1 MFPIKDHNPSG
12 RIPYV
17 NYFFIAVNV
26 IVFLLYSELLGGI
39 AASAGGGP
47 FGNMEMVPKEIM
59 NGQDWHSII
68 TSMFQH
74 AGLMHLGGNMLFL
87 WIFGDNMEDA
97 MGHVGYF
104 VFYLVCG
111 VAAVAAHML
120 ADPFS
125 VVPVVGASGAVAGVM
140 GGYLL
145 LYPRAQV
152 DIMLILVVY
161 FKRFSLPA
169 FVVLLI
175 WFAMQLFGGF
185 ANTNT
190 QGGGV
195 AYWAHAG
202 GFIAGILLTAPIW
215 LRLGATKFWERNH
228 GHPPHPELQVPQR
241 YADRF

>member
-12 RIPYV
+12 RVPYV
-17 NYFFIAVNV
+17 TYGLIAINV
-26 IVFLLYSELLGGI
+26 IVWLLYSGLLGGV
-39 AASAGGGP
+39 AASVGGGP
-47 FGNMEMVPKEIM
+47 FGNMEMVPEEIM

-68 TSMFQH
+68 SSMFQH

-97 MGHVGYF
+97 FGHVGYLI
-104 VFYLVCG
+104 FYLACG

-120 ADPFS
+120 ADPYS
-125 VVPVVGASGAVAGVM
+125 SVPVVGASGAVAGVM

-145 LYPRAQV
+145 LYPKARV

-169 FVVLLI
+169 FVVLAI
-175 WFAMQLFGGF
+175 WFAMQIFGGF
-185 ANTNT
+185 ANTNS

-202 GFIAGILLTAPIW
+202 GFIAGILLTAPVW
-215 LRLGATKFWERNH
+215 LKLGATRFWERNH
-228 GHPPHPELQVPQR
+228 GHPPHPELQIPQR
-241 YADRF
+241 YAGRF